1 MTDTSP
7 RDQAALLFNVKQA
20 AARTLRPGEKVW
32 RLRNAAGRV
41 QSCELRDN
49 TQAGAGWDLM
59 LLENGEPVF
68 SRRCADEGLARFVA
82 ASTKQDLLR
91 TGWAEDVAGETGGA

>member
-1 MTDTSP
+1 MRDDHWFKPHPHRPTPPP
-7 RDQAALLFNVKQA
+7 RQPK
-20 AARTLRPGEKVW
+20 PGEEVW
-32 RLRNAAGRV
+32 RLRCPDGGV

-49 TQAGAGWDLM
+49 TQAGAGWDVL
-59 LLENGEPVF
+59 LLENGKLF

-91 TGWAEDVAGETGGA
+91 TGWVDDTAGP